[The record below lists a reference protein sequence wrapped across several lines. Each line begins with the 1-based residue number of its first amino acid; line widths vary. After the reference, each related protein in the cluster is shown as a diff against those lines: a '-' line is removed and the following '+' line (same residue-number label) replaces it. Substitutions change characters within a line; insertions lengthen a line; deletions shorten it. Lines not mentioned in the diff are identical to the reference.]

1 MSRRS
6 FTRIRALLT
15 MFAILMVCS
24 GGLATAQQKAKGGH
38 LIMGLASDVMERGGL
53 DPASEVSV
61 PQHVVSMNLY
71 DNLIRKDTNGAL
83 RPGLAERWEVSPNRL
98 IYTFHLR
105 RGVTFHDGTP
115 FNAEAVRYHLYRIL
129 DRDGTWKSAW
139 RAYLGPFKEAV
150 VVNDY
155 TIKVHFNEPFAPFI
169 NNLATYG
176 FGIPSPTY
184 VQKHGP
190 GWDRSPVGSGP
201 FKFAQLIQGQ
211 AVVLVRNES
220 YRWPPKGMYENKGP
234 AYLEKVTFRFIPEDV
249 ARMGA
254 LETSEVNA
262 VVNLSADG
270 FRRFKKYPGRYKI
283 SVTVVPSMPF
293 AYHLNTKMFPTSELA
308 VRQALNY
315 AVDQKV
321 MIEKLFAGV
330 LAPGLSPLSPTIFG
344 YSPEFA
350 GYYRQDLERAR
361 QILDRAGWVPGPG
374 GIRVKDGK
382 RLEIR
387 AATLVGQRFQMAAE
401 WIQALAK
408 EVGIDFKIEVVDV
421 AALLQVFRAGSHH
434 AASIGDSGPDPDI
447 LRTRFHS
454 AQIGTGNLN
463 QLNDPELDAW
473 LEEGFRETNAKKRTA
488 IYYNVQKRI
497 MEQALILPIYY
508 PTHAFASLIEVKGLR
523 MDGSGYYPLLFD
535 TYADRR

>member
-1 MSRRS
+1 MCERFAR
-6 FTRIRALLT
+6 TLALFVLIALVT
-15 MFAILMVCS
+15 AGS
-24 GGLATAQQKAKGGH
+24 GRMAAAQQRVKGGH
-38 LIMGLASDVMERGGL
+38 LVMGLASDVMARGGL

-71 DNLIRKDTNGAL
+71 DNLLFKDTDGTL
-83 RPGLAERWEVSPNRL
+83 RPGLAERWEVSPNGR

-105 RGVTFHDGTP
+105 RGVVFHDGTP
-115 FNAEAVRYHLYRIL
+115 FNAEAVRFHLYRVL
-129 DRDGTWKSAW
+129 DKDGTWKSAW

-155 TIKVHFNEPFAPFI
+155 LIKVHFTEPFAPFI
-169 NNLATYG
+169 NNIATYG
-176 FGIPSPTY
+176 FGIPSPTH
-184 VQKHGP
+184 VKKHGP
-190 GWDRSPVGSGP
+190 GWDKNPVGSGP

-211 AVVLVRNES
+211 AIVLVRNEN
-220 YRWPPKGMYENKGP
+220 YKWPPKGMYVNKAP
-234 AYLEKVTFRFIPEDV
+234 AYLEKITFRFIPEDV
-249 ARMGA
+249 TRMGA
-254 LETSEVNA
+254 LETGEVNA

-270 FRRFKKYPGRYKI
+270 ANRFRKYPGRYKI

-315 AVDQKV
+315 AVDQKI

-330 LAPGLSPLSPTIFG
+330 LAPGLGPLSPTIFG
-344 YSPEFA
+344 YSREFEE
-350 GYYRQDLERAR
+350 YYRQDLARAR
-361 QILDRAGWVPGPG
+361 QILDRAGWQPGPG

-408 EVGIDFKIEVVDV
+408 EVGIDFKIEIVDV
-421 AALLQVFRAGSHH
+421 AALLQVFRTGTHH

-454 AQIGTGNLN
+454 SQVGTGNLN

-473 LEEGFRETNAKKRTA
+473 LEEGFRETNKRTRLA
-488 IYYNVQKRI
+488 IYFKIQKRI
-497 MEQALILPIYY
+497 MDQALILPIYY

-535 TYADRR
+535 TYVERR

>member
-1 MSRRS
+1 MIIV
-6 FTRIRALLT
+6 T
-15 MFAILMVCS
+15 S
-24 GGLATAQQKAKGGH
+24 GGGATAQQRVRGGH
-38 LIMGLASDVMERGGL
+38 LIIGLASDVMARGGL

-71 DNLIRKDTNGAL
+71 DNLVYKDTNGTL
-83 RPGLAERWEVSPNRL
+83 RPGLAERWEVSPNGL

-115 FNAEAVRYHLYRIL
+115 FNAEAVRFHLYRVL
-129 DRDGTWKSAW
+129 DSDGKWKSAW
-139 RAYLGPFKEAV
+139 RAYLGPFREAV
-150 VVNDY
+150 VINDY
-155 TIKVHFNEPFAPFI
+155 TIKVYFNEPFAPFI

-184 VQKHGP
+184 VQKYGP
-190 GWDRSPVGSGP
+190 GWDKNPVGSGP
-201 FKFAQLIQGQ
+201 FRFAQLIPGQ
-211 AVVLVRNES
+211 AIILVRNEK
-220 YRWPPKGMYENKGP
+220 YRWPPKGMYENKSP
-234 AYLEKVTFRFIPEDV
+234 AYLEKITFRFIPEDV

-254 LETSEVNA
+254 LETGEVNA

-270 FRRFKKYPGRYKI
+270 FSRFRKYPGRYKI

-330 LAPGLSPLSPTIFG
+330 LAPGLSPLSPTMFG
-344 YSPEFA
+344 YAPEFA
-350 GYYRQDLERAR
+350 EYYKQDLEKAR
-361 QILDRAGWVPGPG
+361 QILEKAGWVLGPG

-421 AALLQVFRAGSHH
+421 AALLQVFRTASAH

-454 AQIGTGNLN
+454 SQIGSGNLS

-473 LEEGFRETNAKKRTA
+473 LDEGFRETNAKRRVA
-488 IYYNVQKRI
+488 IYYKIQKRI

-508 PTHAFASLIEVKGLR
+508 PTHAFASLIQVKGLR

-535 TYADRR
+535 TYVEPRQ